1 MARFVYLISPKRINN
16 KFYIELSKVLK
27 SKKVKY
33 FQLRLKGQ
41 KDEYVLNILKKVKK
55 ITKKYRVKL
64 ILNDNPYL
72 TLKSN
77 VDGCHIGQLDTKVRV
92 ARKILKKKIL
102 GVTCHSSLNL
112 IREAENFNVDYIG
125 VGSFFKSKL
134 KPKAKKAKIIDLK
147 KIRDKT
153 KLPIVAIGGVNQ
165 KNYKKLLNSGAN
177 YIAISSFIWNNPILN
192 PSDAIK
198 RIK

>member
-1 MARFVYLISPKRINN
+1 MKPTKNKKRNNPRYHLNEAYGMPPAGDISAFGSYPEVPEESGMSGPKEISQSAYKSASNSGLM
-16 KFYIELSKVLK
+16 KPTVEDEEMLSAV
-27 SKKVKY
+27 
-33 FQLRLKGQ
+33 FPQ
-41 KDEYVLNILKKVKK
+41 KE
-55 ITKKYRVKL
+55 
-64 ILNDNPYL
+64 
-72 TLKSN
+72 
-77 VDGCHIGQLDTKVRV
+77 
-92 ARKILKKKIL
+92 
-102 GVTCHSSLNL
+102 
-112 IREAENFNVDYIG
+112 
-125 VGSFFKSKL
+125 
-134 KPKAKKAKIIDLK
+134 IIDLK

>member
-1 MARFVYLISPKRINN
+1 MAP
-16 KFYIELSKVLK
+16 
-27 SKKVKY
+27 
-33 FQLRLKGQ
+33 Q
-41 KDEYVLNILKKVKK
+41 
-55 ITKKYRVKL
+55 
-64 ILNDNPYL
+64 
-72 TLKSN
+72 
-77 VDGCHIGQLDTKVRV
+77 GQLDTNVSI

-112 IREAENFNVDYIG
+112 IRKAENFNADYIG